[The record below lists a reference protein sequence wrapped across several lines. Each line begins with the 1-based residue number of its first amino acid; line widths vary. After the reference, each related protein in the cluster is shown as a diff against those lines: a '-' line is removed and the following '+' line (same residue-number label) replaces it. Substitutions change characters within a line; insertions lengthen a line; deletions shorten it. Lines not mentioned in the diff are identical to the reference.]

1 LLDIGILFATLKR
14 DPQKIGAKKMNQ
26 KNELAKSKAKA
37 DAKNNGT
44 FKKLKVVGQQ
54 DFINSATGEVVPMQV
69 MEIEDRDANFS
80 KIWIAHILDAIE
92 EIGSAKMKVLM
103 HLINKRQTTDNSI
116 IATQEQIAND
126 CKVSK
131 RTVQDTLKAL
141 EKHKVL
147 ARHRAV
153 KGVYMLNP
161 NVLFQGTHN
170 KRMNVLIKYH
180 QDHQMSLF
188 EQQEQEQAQEQQALA
203 VEVIEKREKVLA

>member
-1 LLDIGILFATLKR
+1 MKQQEQQA
-14 DPQKIGAKKMNQ
+14 
-26 KNELAKSKAKA
+26 KAKA
-37 DAKNNGT
+37 KEEAKKNNT
-44 FKKLKVVGQQ
+44 FKKLKVIGEQEY
-54 DFINSATGEVVPMQV
+54 INRNTGEIVPMQV

-103 HLINKRQTTDNSI
+103 HLIKKRQTADNSI

-126 CKVSK
+126 CNVSK

-180 QDHQMSLF
+180 QEHQMSLF
-188 EQQEQEQAQEQQALA
+188 EQQEREQIKEQAIA
-203 VEVIEKREKVLA
+203 VKVIEQEEKQTTEAI

>member
-1 LLDIGILFATLKR
+1 MSKEEK
-14 DPQKIGAKKMNQ
+14 PVKKQ
-26 KNELAKSKAKA
+26 S
-37 DAKNNGT
+37 T
-44 FKKLKVVGQQ
+44 FKKLKVVGTQTYV
-54 DFINSATGEVVPMQV
+54 NPNTGEVVPMQV
-69 MEIEDRDANFS
+69 VEIEDRDANFS

-103 HLINKRQTTDNSI
+103 HLINKRQTNDNSI
-116 IATQEQIAND
+116 IATQEQIAKD
-126 CKVSK
+126 CDVSK

-147 ARHRAV
+147 ARHKQV

-170 KRMNVLIKYH
+170 KRMNVLIKYR

-188 EQQEQEQAQEQQALA
+188 EEQEAQGSDVIDA
-203 VEVIEKREKVLA
+203 VNVQEVQEVQEVGTV

>member
-1 LLDIGILFATLKR
+1 MKKEQKEEIAK
-14 DPQKIGAKKMNQ
+14 DPQN
-26 KNELAKSKAKA
+26 KS
-37 DAKNNGT
+37 T
-44 FKKLKVVGQQ
+44 FKKLKVIGQQ
-54 DFINSATGEVVPMQV
+54 DYINAQTGEITPMQV

-80 KIWIAHILDAIE
+80 KIWIAHILEAIE

-103 HLINKRQTTDNSI
+103 HLIKKRQTADNSI

-147 ARHRAV
+147 ARHKAV

-170 KRMNVLIKYH
+170 KRMNVLIRYK
-180 QDHQMSLF
+180 QEHQMSLF
-188 EQQEQEQAQEQQALA
+188 EQQAQEEEQEKHLIIEQQPEQKQ
-203 VEVIEKREKVLA
+203 EVQA